1 MTSRRL
7 IVVALAATLFLPATA
22 AAETTATHEVAAD
35 GSGDYE
41 TIAAAIEAAADGDT
55 ILIAPGTYVENL
67 HLDKPLTLIGDGARE
82 DIVILQDE
90 TEPQY
95 VAMEPDG
102 TSVVTVYVDDADV
115 TIERISIM
123 DEHDLYTSILL
134 DGGTSMIRDI
144 YANDFVGVRGDANV
158 TIEDSY
164 VERLG
169 TWGSDNYTH
178 ATGNEIRDH
187 FFASEGSRG
196 RFEGNTVIDRPV
208 VIESGAEFEI
218 VDNTMTPL
226 PNEPGVVVVDH
237 ASRATITGNEV
248 EGGFAG
254 VILEFAGESI
264 VEGNAIHGAELGVL
278 SVETPSTIAGN
289 SITDSIEVGI
299 VAAGNGM
306 TVSGND
312 IRGGRLGIHAHAID
326 GRPPGAPVLDAPPR
340 LIDNTIA
347 DVSHFGFV
355 IEDSDASVERNTV
368 CAGRDAFQFVGDSS
382 PAIGMNDICEV
393 GE

>member
-1 MTSRRL
+1 MLPRLLATLLAAVFLVPNAAVAEDRRTH
-7 IVVALAATLFLPATA
+7 VVAP
-22 AAETTATHEVAAD
+22 D
-35 GSGDYE
+35 GSADFE
-41 TIAAAIEAAADGDT
+41 TIGAAIEAAAPNDE
-55 ILIAPGTYVENL
+55 ILIRPGTYVENL
-67 HLDKPLTLIGDGARE
+67 HLDKPLTLTGDGARE

-90 TEPQY
+90 SDPQY
-95 VAMEPDG
+95 VEMVPDG
-102 TSVVTVYVDDADV
+102 SSVVTVFVDDVDV

-134 DGGTSMIRDI
+134 HGGDSAVRDV
-144 YANDFVGVRGDANV
+144 YANDFIGVRGDANV

-169 TWGSDNYTH
+169 TWGPDNYTV

-196 RFEGNTVIDRPV
+196 RFEGNTVIDLPIV
-208 VIESGAEFEI
+208 VESGADFEI
-218 VDNTMTPL
+218 VGNTVRPL
-226 PNEPGVVVVDH
+226 PDEPGVVVVDP
-237 ASRATITGNEV
+237 ASRARVTGNEI

-254 VILEFAGESI
+254 VILEFAAESV
-264 VEGNAIHGAELGVL
+264 VEGNTIRGAELGVI

-289 SITDSIEVGI
+289 FISDAIEVGI

-312 IRGGRLGIHAHAID
+312 VTGGRLGIHAHDID
-326 GRPPGAPVLDAPPR
+326 GRPPGAPVLEAPPR
-340 LIDNTIA
+340 LIENTIA

-355 IEDSDASVERNTV
+355 IEDSDATVERNTV

-382 PAIGMNDICEV
+382 PVIGTNEICEV
-393 GE
+393 NE

>member
-1 MTSRRL
+1 MRARPCATVLSAVLL
-7 IVVALAATLFLPATA
+7 IPSAVAADD
-22 AAETTATHEVAAD
+22 HRVHIVAAD
-35 GSGDYE
+35 GGADFE
-41 TIAAAIEAAADGDT
+41 TISAAIEAAAPDDK
-55 ILIAPGTYVENL
+55 ILVRPGTYIENL
-67 HLDKPLTLIGDGARE
+67 HLDKPLTLSGDGARE
-82 DIVILQDE
+82 EIVILHDE
-90 TEPQY
+90 SDRQI
-95 VAMEPDG
+95 VDMDPDG
-102 TSVVTVYVDDADV
+102 PSVITIYVDDADV

-134 DGGTSMIRDI
+134 DGGTSTVRDV
-144 YANDFVGVRGDANV
+144 YANDFIGVRGDANV
-158 TIEDSY
+158 TVEDSY

-169 TWGSDNYTH
+169 TWGPDNYTH

-254 VILEFAGESI
+254 VILEFAGESL
-264 VEGNAIHGAELGVL
+264 VEGNTVHGAELGVL

-289 SITDSIEVGI
+289 SITDAIEVGI

-306 TVSGND
+306 TISGND
-312 IRGGRLGIHAHAID
+312 IRGGRLGIHAHALE
-326 GRPPGAPVLDAPPR
+326 GGPPDIPQLETPPR
-340 LIDNTIA
+340 LFQNNVQ
-347 DVSHFGFV
+347 DVSHFGIV
-355 IEDSDASVERNTV
+355 IEDSAASVEDNTI
-368 CAGRDAFQFVGDSS
+368 CAGRDAFQFVGDAD
-382 PAIGMNDICEV
+382 PDILTNEVCEAS
-393 GE
+393 E